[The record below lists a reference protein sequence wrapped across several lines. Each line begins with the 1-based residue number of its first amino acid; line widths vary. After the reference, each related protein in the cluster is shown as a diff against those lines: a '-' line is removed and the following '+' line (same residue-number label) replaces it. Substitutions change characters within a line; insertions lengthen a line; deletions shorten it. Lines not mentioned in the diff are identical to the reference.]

1 MCGAEHYGVLGAGGI
16 KLQMAISFRTTDHAL
31 WIEPALRLHSC
42 IRKKPLREDIVGL
55 PHCLPQPSVQHAYSS
70 VIMAKLL
77 KRLVVWA
84 VHCEPV
90 CSPKTLFLGNLT
102 GELPNFGIFGPFQR
116 EYTHPFQALTNQ
128 LPDKNNRSLL
138 RLNRSNGQ
146 ENRSF

>member
-1 MCGAEHYGVLGAGGI
+1 MSGYKNKKRTIAQAASNSPKKLGTQPAVPN
-16 KLQMAISFRTTDHAL
+16 RCHTDG
-31 WIEPALRLHSC
+31 
-42 IRKKPLREDIVGL
+42 PLSQAFYK
-55 PHCLPQPSVQHAYSS
+55 CLIY
-70 VIMAKLL
+70 L
-77 KRLVVWA
+77 KDMVVWA